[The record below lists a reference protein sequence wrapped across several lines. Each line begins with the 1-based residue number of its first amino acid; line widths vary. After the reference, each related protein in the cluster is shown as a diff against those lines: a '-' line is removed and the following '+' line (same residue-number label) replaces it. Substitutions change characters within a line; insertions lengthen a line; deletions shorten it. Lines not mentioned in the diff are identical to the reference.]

1 MGVSQSSRF
10 DPIGVSYRRVGW
22 RMRIERWYC
31 SLQGCLLAPSTIVL
45 AWILWVGGIG
55 EDPDQKASGRLAR

>member
-1 MGVSQSSRF
+1 MEDEDRAMVLFFAGV
-10 DPIGVSYRRVGW
+10 
-22 RMRIERWYC
+22 
-31 SLQGCLLAPSTIVL
+31 LAALAPSTIVL